1 MKPEK
6 LNLRFDKKT
15 TLVNHSLISKE
26 AVELYLEK
34 EIPKLIK
41 KMIRMYVINYEKT
54 SKNKVQDNNDKKN
67 KYVMC
72 GIHPCIKQLKIVVRC
87 SSRTNIM

>member
-1 MKPEK
+1 MQPEK

-15 TLVNHSLISKE
+15 TSVNCSLISKE

-41 KMIRMYVINYEKT
+41 KMIRMYVINYEK
-54 SKNKVQDNNDKKN
+54 N
-67 KYVMC
+67 
-72 GIHPCIKQLKIVVRC
+72 IK
-87 SSRTNIM
+87 